1 MQAPDLPLLWSVSRP
16 SLHPDGTRAVVA
28 VTRPDFVSDDYVG
41 QLWMVGLAAAGT
53 TAAAPQRLT
62 RGHRDTAPRF
72 SPDGRLLAFLRAGPG
87 TPAQLFV
94 VSAAGGEPLQV
105 THAPLGVGEFRWN
118 PASTQLG
125 FLARVPEPGRYGT
138 VPGLDSGS
146 EPPRRVT
153 TRRFRSNGVG
163 YVIDRRTHVF
173 LVAVPDVWGEPTP
186 EPAPAVEDAAPAGA
200 PADRT
205 LALGFPEARQL
216 SSGDYE
222 HAGLSF
228 SPDGTR
234 VLTISARHA
243 RHDEDLRSELVEILT
258 DPASD
263 GPRLPERVVLDAS
276 ANLGIDCVVW
286 APDASIV
293 LLATDVGPDGRDF
306 VGRGT
311 ALYRAVLPGAVL
323 ADTVLADTVL
333 ADTGVPGAVTLTR
346 LTDPETSSFDAVA
359 GLSVTADGS
368 VLAHRQQR
376 GTVQLVQFSPNG
388 TTRSI
393 TDRELVVTGHD
404 VQGDVVVFGYEDALT
419 RGDLAVA
426 ALAAGQAP
434 AGQATVGQATVG
446 QATVGQATVGPAA
459 VGPAARPRRLTDF
472 SLPLREAGVAPARD
486 LVVTSRDG
494 YPVHGWLL
502 TPSGPGPHP
511 VLLTIH
517 GGPFAQY
524 TVGLLD
530 EAQILVDAG
539 YAVVMCN
546 PRGSAGYGQDHG
558 RSIRHRLGTIDE
570 TDVLDFL
577 AGALT
582 ADPSLDAGRLGIM
595 GGSYGGFLT
604 AWIIARDHR
613 FAASIVERGFLDP
626 EAFMGT
632 SDIGDFFGQEYVGID
647 PERMRAQ
654 SPQAHVAQVR
664 TPTLL
669 IHSSQDLRCPQAQSE
684 RYYAALKRGG
694 VPAELVIF
702 PGENHELTRSGNPRH
717 RLQRFTIVLEWWA
730 RFLPTDRNPRGG
742 SAEFAA

>member
-1 MQAPDLPLLWSVSRP
+1 MQAPDLPLFRSVSRP
-16 SLHPDGTRAVVA
+16 SLHPEGTRAVVA
-28 VTRPDFVSDDYVG
+28 VTRPDFVSDDYIG
-41 QLWMVGLAAAGT
+41 QLWTVNLGGPGST
-53 TAAAPQRLT
+53 DAAPRRLT

-94 VSAAGGEPLQV
+94 VSASGGEPLQV
-105 THAPLGVGEFRWN
+105 THAPLGVGEFRWH
-118 PASTQLG
+118 PSSTQLG

-153 TRRFRSNGVG
+153 TQRFRSNGVG
-163 YVIDRRTHVF
+163 YVTDRRTHVF
-173 LVAVPDVWGEPTP
+173 VVGVPDVWGEPTP
-186 EPAPAVEDAAPAGA
+186 EPAPAVDDVAPTGVL
-200 PADRT
+200 ADRT
-205 LALGFPEARQL
+205 LSLGFPEARQL
-216 SSGDYE
+216 SSGDFE

-228 SPDGTR
+228 SPDGSR
-234 VLTISARHA
+234 VLTISARHPG
-243 RHDEDLRSELVEILT
+243 RDVDLCSELVEILT

-263 GPRLPERVVLDAS
+263 GPRLPERVVLSAS

-286 APDASIV
+286 APDGSIA
-293 LLATDVGPDGRDF
+293 LLATDVGPDGQDF
-306 VGRGT
+306 VGRGV
-311 ALYRAVLPGAVL
+311 ALYRAVLPAPGLPAAVVPPDL
-323 ADTVLADTVL
+323 A
-333 ADTGVPGAVTLTR
+333 GGVTLTR
-346 LTDPETSSFDAVA
+346 LTDPETSSFDAAA
-359 GLSVTADGS
+359 GLSVMADGR
-368 VLAHRQQR
+368 VLAHRQHR
-376 GTVQLVQFSPNG
+376 GTVQLVQVSPDG
-388 TTRSI
+388 TIGSM

-426 ALAAGQAP
+426 AVPTGQPAALAQAP
-434 AGQATVGQATVG
+434 VALAPVAL
-446 QATVGQATVGPAA
+446 
-459 VGPAARPRRLTDF
+459 AARPRRLTDF
-472 SLPLREAGVAPARD
+472 SLPLRAAGVAPARD

-494 YPVHGWLL
+494 YPVHGWVL

-511 VLLTIH
+511 VLLMIH

-546 PRGSAGYGQDHG
+546 PRGSAGYGQEHG
-558 RSIRHRLGTIDE
+558 RSVRQRFGTIDE
-570 TDVLDFL
+570 SDVLDFL
-577 AGALT
+577 TGALT
-582 ADPSLDAGRLGIM
+582 DDSALDAARLGIM

-632 SDIGDFFGQEYVGID
+632 SDIGDFFGQEYVGTD

-654 SPQAHVAQVR
+654 SPQAVVAHVR
-664 TPTLL
+664 TPTLV
-669 IHSSQDLRCPQAQSE
+669 IHSSEDLRCPQAQSE

-694 VPAELVIF
+694 VTAELIIF
-702 PGENHELTRSGNPRH
+702 PGENHELTRSGTPRH

-730 RFLPTDRNPRGG
+730 RFLPTSRNPRSK
-742 SAEFAA
+742 SAELDD